1 VANQYLH
8 SHGGRYQKFTQY
20 SRVRSRFDLDSA
32 DVRIDRIDSRT
43 EDAKIELDE
52 NDGDQIKARQQ
63 RIFFQQPSGARREV
77 MGERR
82 ASGRLPPPSVPAN
95 FFSVECLNKQ
105 PTTVSNSRYQEK
117 RMTFE
122 DTANSTVRTAM
133 DQGRQA
139 ADMASQAV
147 KDGYDAAQQYV
158 KDKGMDLDL
167 RDFVR
172 REPWLAI
179 AAAFAVGY
187 FAAQIV
193 RRVS

>member
-1 VANQYLH
+1 
-8 SHGGRYQKFTQY
+8 
-20 SRVRSRFDLDSA
+20 
-32 DVRIDRIDSRT
+32 
-43 EDAKIELDE
+43 
-52 NDGDQIKARQQ
+52 
-63 RIFFQQPSGARREV
+63 
-77 MGERR
+77 
-82 ASGRLPPPSVPAN
+82 
-95 FFSVECLNKQ
+95 
-105 PTTVSNSRYQEK
+105 
-117 RMTFE
+117 MTFE

-139 ADMASQAV
+139 ADTASQAV

>member
-1 VANQYLH
+1 
-8 SHGGRYQKFTQY
+8 
-20 SRVRSRFDLDSA
+20 
-32 DVRIDRIDSRT
+32 
-43 EDAKIELDE
+43 
-52 NDGDQIKARQQ
+52 
-63 RIFFQQPSGARREV
+63 
-77 MGERR
+77 
-82 ASGRLPPPSVPAN
+82 
-95 FFSVECLNKQ
+95 
-105 PTTVSNSRYQEK
+105 
-117 RMTFE
+117 MTFE

-139 ADMASQAV
+139 ADVASQAV
-147 KDGYDAAQQYV
+147 KDGYDAAHQYV

-187 FAAQIV
+187 VAAQIV